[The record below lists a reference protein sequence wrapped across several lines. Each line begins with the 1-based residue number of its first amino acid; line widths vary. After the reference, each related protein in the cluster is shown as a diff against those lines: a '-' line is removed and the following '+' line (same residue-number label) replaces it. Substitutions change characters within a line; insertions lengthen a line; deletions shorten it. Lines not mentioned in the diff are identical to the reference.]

1 MEQDKEKRIEQC
13 LKIIAEKEGISESK
27 VRDEI
32 ALAISYALKSDDPKT
47 QNFWQNIPCE
57 GTAPTIEEIIGFLA
71 EELSHK
77 EH

>member
-32 ALAISYALKSDDPKT
+32 ALAVSYALKSDDPKI

>member
-47 QNFWQNIPCE
+47 QNFWQNIPYE